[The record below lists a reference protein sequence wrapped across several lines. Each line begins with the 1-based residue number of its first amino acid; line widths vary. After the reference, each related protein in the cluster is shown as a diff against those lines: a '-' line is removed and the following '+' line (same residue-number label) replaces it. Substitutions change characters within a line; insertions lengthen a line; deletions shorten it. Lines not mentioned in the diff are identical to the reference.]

1 MENQQQQPSATSLC
15 RAGCGFFGSA
25 ATEGLCSKCYK
36 DSIKRKQDTARLSPT
51 VAMSSPSSSV
61 APPPVVS
68 EASMRDSIAS
78 NPPAAASNQSCA
90 QAALAT
96 EEVVGKLESAAA
108 KAEAETGVSEASD
121 SPTVS
126 SAPVK
131 KANRCHQCN
140 KRVGLTGFSCRCG
153 GLYCSEHRYDN
164 AHGCTFDYKTME
176 REELRK
182 NNPVVVS
189 EKIQRI

>member
-1 MENQQQQPSATSLC
+1 MENQQQQPSTTPLC
-15 RAGCGFFGSA
+15 RGGCGFFGSSA
-25 ATEGLCSKCYK
+25 NEGFCSKCFK
-36 DSIKRKQDTARLSPT
+36 DQIKRKQDTARLSPT
-51 VAMSSPSSSV
+51 AALPSSSV
-61 APPPVVS
+61 VS
-68 EASMRDSIAS
+68 EGVQ
-78 NPPAAASNQSCA
+78 QSSSTSAGQTCA

-96 EEVVGKLESAAA
+96 EEVTAKLESAVAQ
-108 KAEAETGVSEASD
+108 AEAEAAVEAASTAL
-121 SPTVS
+121 PVTVI
-126 SAPVK
+126 APPAK

-140 KRVGLTGFSCRCG
+140 KRVGLTGFACRCG

-189 EKIQRI
+189 DKIQRI